1 MSIAQTPL
9 FQEKINY
16 VLYFETIMENLKED
30 SFYVGL
36 GNRIAHFRKEQ
47 NLTQQE
53 LSKKL
58 GIKQSILAYYEKGK
72 RKTSISL
79 LLQIAKILYVD
90 IEDLLDIPKKIKSK
104 PGPIPKIQKRLE
116 AIQELPL
123 GKQKIVLELLDSFIH
138 NKDKAF

>member
-1 MSIAQTPL
+1 M
-9 FQEKINY
+9 
-16 VLYFETIMENLKED
+16 VYFEAVMENLESD
-30 SFYVGL
+30 SFYINIGIK
-36 GNRIAHFRKEQ
+36 IARFRKEQ

-58 GIKQSILAYYEKGK
+58 GVKQSILAYYEKGK
-72 RKTSISL
+72 RKLSISL

-116 AIQELPL
+116 AIQDLPL
-123 GKQKIVLELLDSFIH
+123 NKQKVVLELLDSFIYS
-138 NKDKAF
+138 KDKTS